1 VKAIYFSLLYILAT
15 SPLIAATDP
24 PPSGA
29 GRECGKL
36 DLLSDTGD
44 LDAGVDSSA
53 ILIEGTQVLY
63 CSVYFL
69 LCM

>member
-1 VKAIYFSLLYILAT
+1 M
-15 SPLIAATDP
+15 IAATDP
-24 PPSGA
+24 PPSSA
-29 GRECGKL
+29 GLECGKL

-63 CSVYFL
+63 CTVSCL
-69 LCM
+69 LGM

>member
-1 VKAIYFSLLYILAT
+1 MKALYFSLLYILAT
-15 SPLIAATDP
+15 SPMIAATDSP
-24 PPSGA
+24 PTSCA
-29 GRECGKL
+29 GLECGKL

-63 CSVYFL
+63 CTVV
-69 LCM
+69 